1 MGSTDLRKEL
11 RRLDPQRL
19 RQGLEHVDGGGILL
33 PLDHAD
39 IIAVDAGEVGKLLLR
54 EAAFLPDPSQVL
66 SKDAPECH
74 GPNGSP
80 SPRAAPPSI
89 LGTSGVTGIWR
100 VPEQSTD
107 QRFEFQFALAP
118 GGDAFVASL
127 TDAGTGDQI
136 VALQL
141 PRDLV
146 TAAVLAVHR
155 VALELRSNG
164 QVAAFDRLTDADLA
178 TGTLQELFDEALEGL
193 SPAEDAADL
202 AELETMLEHTLLRVR
217 GIRHAAERG

>member
-1 MGSTDLRKEL
+1 MSGPEHEEI
-11 RRLDPQRL
+11 RRLDAKRL
-19 RQGLEHVDGGGILL
+19 CQGLEHVDGGGILL

-39 IIAVDAGEVGKLLLR
+39 IVAVDAGEVGKLLLR

-80 SPRAAPPSI
+80 SPRATPPSI
-89 LGTSGVTGIWR
+89 LGISGVSGIRR

-107 QRFEFQFALAP
+107 QRFEVHFALAP
-118 GGDAFVASL
+118 GGDTFVASL
-127 TDAGTGDQI
+127 TNGGTGDPI
-136 VALQL
+136 VVVQL

-146 TAAVLAVHR
+146 TAAVRAAHP
-155 VALELRSNG
+155 VALELRSSG
-164 QVAAFDRLTDADLA
+164 HVAAFDPLTDADLA

-193 SPAEDAADL
+193 SPTEDAADL
-202 AELETMLEHTLLRVR
+202 AELEKMLERALLRIRGVR
-217 GIRHAAERG
+217 QVAERG